1 MFLHIWLRREEQRVK
16 LALMM
21 AAGLAETSN
30 AGGVQSSIPSRFKEY
45 LEAVFPFVSSSRSES
60 EKKMLDAMHKEVAKG
75 PLKIEAVELNPFK
88 QTVKKMQ
95 IPDEFRQRLEEKVR
109 KQQRLR

>member
-1 MFLHIWLRREEQRVK
+1 
-16 LALMM
+16 MM
-21 AAGLAETSN
+21 AAGLAETAN

-45 LEAVFPFVSSSRSES
+45 LEAVFPFVTTSRSEN
-60 EKKMLDAMHKEVAKG
+60 EKQMLETMKKEVSKG
-75 PLKIEAVELNPFK
+75 PLKIEAIELNPFK
-88 QTVKKMQ
+88 QTVKRMQ